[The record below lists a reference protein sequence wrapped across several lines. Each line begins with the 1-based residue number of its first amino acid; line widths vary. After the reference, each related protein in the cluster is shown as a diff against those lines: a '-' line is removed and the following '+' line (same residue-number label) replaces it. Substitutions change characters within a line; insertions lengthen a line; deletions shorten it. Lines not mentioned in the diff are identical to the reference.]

1 MRNTWSKPKLIVLVK
16 GTSDERVLMGC
27 KGAYSET
34 PSEEYTE
41 STDAPGN
48 PCQLNARFC
57 VACQS
62 TSM

>member
-1 MRNTWSKPKLIVLVK
+1 MLDSVSLANQPL
-16 GTSDERVLMGC
+16 SDERVLMGC

-34 PSEEYTE
+34 PNEEYTE
-41 STDAPGN
+41 STTAPDN

-62 TSM
+62 TIG